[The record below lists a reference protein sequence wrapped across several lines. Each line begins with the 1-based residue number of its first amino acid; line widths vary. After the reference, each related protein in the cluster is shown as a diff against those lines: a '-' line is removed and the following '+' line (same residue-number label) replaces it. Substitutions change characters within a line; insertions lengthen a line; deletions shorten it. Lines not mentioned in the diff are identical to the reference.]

1 MPTPRLPLV
10 VTADQELL
18 DDLVRLAAAGGT
30 EVVVAT
36 DPISASPRITAAPMV
51 VFGADVVVECLRAGL
66 PRHSRT
72 VIATRSEWPH
82 AVDDAA
88 RRLGE
93 VHICLLPDG
102 EAWLV
107 DRFASLPHAD
117 PPLARTV
124 AVIGGSGGAG
134 ASILAGGLAV
144 TAVRA
149 GHRTLLVDGDPLG
162 GGLDVLLGWEQQNGL
177 RWPALARAG
186 GRVDPPELLRAL
198 PQRGDLVLL
207 SFARDESASVPSEAM
222 AAALHAGRR
231 ARDVIVA
238 DLPRQ
243 LDDAS
248 VLALQ
253 TADRALLV
261 VRPELRSLVGAH
273 GVAQTI
279 RVHRDDLA
287 VVVRGPAP
295 VPLPP
300 RDVAKA
306 LGLPLAGVLRP
317 EPDMLVAIENGKGPA
332 YGTRGR
338 LAGLCRE
345 LLGKLVDQPRNEAA
359 A

>member
-1 MPTPRLPLV
+1 MPAPRLPLV

-30 EVVVAT
+30 EVVVAA
-36 DPISASPRITAAPMV
+36 DPLSAGPAVTAAPMV
-51 VFGADVVVECLRAGL
+51 VFGADVVVACLRAGL

-72 VIATRSEWPH
+72 VIVARRKWPPGVD
-82 AVDDAA
+82 AVAE
-88 RRLGE
+88 RLGE
-93 VHICLLPDG
+93 VHVCLLPDG

-107 DRFASLPHAD
+107 DRFASLPHSD
-117 PPLARTV
+117 PPLARTI

-162 GGLDVLLGWEQQNGL
+162 GGLDVLLGWEAQDGL
-177 RWPALARAG
+177 RWPALAQAG
-186 GRVDPPELLRAL
+186 GRVDPPGLLRAL

-207 SFARDESASVPSEAM
+207 SFARDGSASVPSEAM

-238 DLPRQ
+238 DLPRR
-243 LDDAS
+243 LDDPS

-253 TADRALLV
+253 TADRAVLV
-261 VRPELRSLVGAH
+261 VRPELRALAGAR
-273 GVAQTI
+273 GVAQAI
-279 RVHRDDLA
+279 RVHRGDLA

-300 RDVAKA
+300 REVAKA
-306 LGLPLAGVLRP
+306 LELPLAGVLRA
-317 EPDMLVAIENGKGPA
+317 EPDMLVEIENGKGPA
-332 YGTRGR
+332 HAARGR
-338 LAGLCRE
+338 LAALCRE
-345 LLGKLVDQPRNEAA
+345 LLDNLLHERRSAA